1 MPSMVIRLLWCL
13 ALTLW
18 ICQPVSSAQPAIDW
32 STKIAHG
39 IAYRQEGKIQQSI
52 ELLTS
57 IRTQASNP
65 ETRAAAAGELG
76 ITFLR
81 AHQYDAAEAALK
93 EACSAFPT
101 GSIHAHYAL
110 HLGTLALARKQNDE
124 ARRYY
129 QEALTSAG
137 DNVDTQLS
145 VELNLARLA
154 PADERLAK
162 LSTLTID
169 GSGNNFATGIV
180 SDAIPGSTG
189 DAGSVDVAV
198 ASQLSIQ
205 SGGTISTSTFGSGNA
220 GLVKV
225 STGSLIIDGGGSDF
239 ATGIVSVANPG
250 STGNAGS
257 VDVVVTDHLTIKREG
272 QISSGTYS
280 SGKAGSLKVSAGS
293 LMIDGSGSEFA
304 TGILSDANTDST
316 GDAGSVGVLVA
327 SQLSI
332 QNGGRISSSTLA
344 SGKGGSINIQATTI
358 DVSGHASNGRTSGI
372 IASAENAS
380 SGQTGNVT
388 VTASE
393 TVKIHNG
400 GVVSISNAATVNGPE
415 TLIPISLSVSAP
427 LIELRNG
434 EITAASTGNVA
445 ASSISVNFTDHL
457 SLEKGSITT
466 SANIGHGGSIHI
478 RGGNLLNLDRSQITT
493 SVLGLAGNGGDIHI
507 DSQALVMNTG
517 FIQANTAAASA
528 VGGDVQVNVNTLLPS
543 GNTLFVGRQT
553 PYRFMPEVF
562 GFNVIQAAAP
572 TGVSGAINVTAP
584 VLDMSGSLNGLSAKV
599 IDSGKLGRNPC
610 QTTGGSSLAVAGRG
624 GSAESARSWLGTE
637 LALDTILA
645 DGTEANTTPRKIAMK
660 ELGCR
665 HL

>member
-205 SGGTISTSTFGSGNA
+205 
-220 GLVKV
+220 
-225 STGSLIIDGGGSDF
+225 
-239 ATGIVSVANPG
+239 
-250 STGNAGS
+250 
-257 VDVVVTDHLTIKREG
+257 
-272 QISSGTYS
+272 
-280 SGKAGSLKVSAGS
+280 
-293 LMIDGSGSEFA
+293 
-304 TGILSDANTDST
+304 
-316 GDAGSVGVLVA
+316 
-327 SQLSI
+327 
-332 QNGGRISSSTLA
+332 NGGRISSSTLA

-415 TLIPISLSVSAP
+415 TLIPTSLSVSAP